1 MEEKFNG
8 GRKIKKQYHESD
20 GVRMP
25 SKETM
30 VAKRAKVD
38 LLHQYDIKQAHVA
51 EIEPRK
57 TQRSAV
63 EMPSSFTRNAKL
75 FQDKQ
80 LSAPTIAEDVKL
92 LSWNWLRVKSKG
104 VFADRTRGSIFKW
117 TSAWC
122 AICDLVSQSVKDL

>member
-63 EMPSSFTRNAKL
+63 EMPSSFSEDDKNAETGYNLQGIIMK
-75 FQDKQ
+75 FF
-80 LSAPTIAEDVKL
+80 EY
-92 LSWNWLRVKSKG
+92 
-104 VFADRTRGSIFKW
+104 
-117 TSAWC
+117 
-122 AICDLVSQSVKDL
+122 

>member
-63 EMPSSFTRNAKL
+63 EMPSSFSEDDKNAET
-75 FQDKQ
+75 
-80 LSAPTIAEDVKL
+80 APTIAEDVKL

-104 VFADRTRGSIFKW
+104 VFADRARGSIFKW